1 MVVTTMRRP
10 TTLRHAALLLAAAV
24 LLTACS
30 AAPRDSYFPPPTS
43 PATAKI
49 SHAIHRAA
57 VAAGDDPDRYSF
69 AFVKTRA
76 PVAVSDEE
84 ATVYVSDGL
93 AALPVPVVEAV
104 MAHEVAHEVLGH
116 IGTRRALS
124 LSITAGFT
132 VLGLFAPG
140 ASLIDFVVNPIAVR
154 AFSRRQELEAD
165 QKAVEILRA
174 MGYPAPRRMLSDALR
189 TVGAVGP
196 KVKEDAGGMLSWH
209 PAPEERLVALEPLEP
224 PTTAAPFAVTKP

>member
-1 MVVTTMRRP
+1 M
-10 TTLRHAALLLAAAV
+10 
-24 LLTACS
+24 
-30 AAPRDSYFPPPTS
+30 
-43 PATAKI
+43 
-49 SHAIHRAA
+49 
-57 VAAGDDPDRYSF
+57 
-69 AFVKTRA
+69 
-76 PVAVSDEE
+76 SDEE
-84 ATVYVSDGL
+84 AAIYVSDGL

-140 ASLIDFVVNPIAVR
+140 ASLIDFIVNPVAVR

-174 MGYPAPRRMLSDALR
+174 MGHPAPRRTLVEALR
-189 TVGAVGP
+189 TVAAVVAP
-196 KVKEDAGGMLSWH
+196 RPKEDPGGLLSWH
-209 PAPEERLVALEPLEP
+209 PTSEERFAALEPLEP
-224 PTTAAPFAVTKP
+224 ATTTSPVAVTRP